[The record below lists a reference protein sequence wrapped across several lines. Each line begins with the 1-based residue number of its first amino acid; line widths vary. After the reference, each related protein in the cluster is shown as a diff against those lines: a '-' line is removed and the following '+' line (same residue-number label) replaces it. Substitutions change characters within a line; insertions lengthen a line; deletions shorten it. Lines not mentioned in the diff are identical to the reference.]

1 MRHAEIAEAPAETGD
16 DILPGG
22 EGREEVRHLLGDLGR
37 GAAGKAGGGEDRGQ
51 EQGTQ
56 HQQALEEVGPADGGE
71 TAEEGVA
78 DDDRGGDIHGDI
90 GIQAEDGVEQGAGG
104 LDAGGRI
111 NRVSH
116 EEDDGADDLEGM
128 GLGLEAVGQILGNGD
143 GVIRRDG
150 EGPQARRL
158 EDPAEGIAD
167 GQADCDPDLTQTQ
180 GIDGSRKAHQHPG
193 AHIGSA
199 GGQRGD
205 PGPHFA
211 PAEEVF
217 LFTAVLRTEEEE
229 DTDADHEEEI
239 DNKDDQFCC
248 VVHCI
253 TTTFP

>member
-1 MRHAEIAEAPAETGD
+1 M
-16 DILPGG
+16 
-22 EGREEVRHLLGDLGR
+22 
-37 GAAGKAGGGEDRGQ
+37 
-51 EQGTQ
+51 
-56 HQQALEEVGPADGGE
+56 
-71 TAEEGVA
+71 
-78 DDDRGGDIHGDI
+78 
-90 GIQAEDGVEQGAGG
+90 EQGAGG

-248 VVHCI
+248 VVHCNNHHFPMHFLHEYCI
-253 TTTFP
+253 QVDIICGKVIVIKYENGAAVHTEKRNRVKNRFRFGDAVEFRFVYLPETFFSPRVFMTFFSS